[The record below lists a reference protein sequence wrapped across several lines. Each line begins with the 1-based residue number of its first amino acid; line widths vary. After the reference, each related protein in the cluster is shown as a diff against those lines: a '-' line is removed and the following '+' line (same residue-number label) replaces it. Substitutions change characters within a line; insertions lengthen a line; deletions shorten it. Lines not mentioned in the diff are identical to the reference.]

1 MKQER
6 VDGYDPWSRPTKD
19 RDSIKENRDDK
30 DKKDIPSGDGIEES
44 KKPTSQLSDL
54 ISLFEKL
61 VFGGKG
67 GRKPGG
73 RGLGYIISSICA
85 VLLVIWGFMGFYIV
99 DEQERGVVL
108 RFGKYIGE
116 LTPGLRWQ
124 PYFIDRVIVINV
136 TRLRNFSA
144 RGTMLT
150 EDENIVDITV
160 EVQYVI
166 QNVND
171 FVLKVR
177 DPEISLRQATDSAL
191 RHVVGSTI
199 MDQVIT
205 EGRAQVA
212 ADVTIRIQDYLDV
225 YGTGIRVSRVN
236 IQNADPP
243 AEVKPA
249 FEDVIS
255 AREDEV
261 RFRNQARAY
270 ANAIVPQARGE
281 ARRIE
286 EEGRGYRDAKISRAT
301 GDAERFLLL
310 YREFRKAPEVTR
322 NRLYLEAMEEV
333 LANSNKILIDV
344 SEGNNNLLYLPL
356 DKIIARGEFESPPSS
371 VSSSGRTTLSE
382 GQVSGIV
389 SRVLQELNKRAQQ
402 DGR

>member
-1 MKQER
+1 MKQQR
-6 VDGYDPWSRPTKD
+6 AAGYDPWSRPTKD
-19 RDSIKENRDDK
+19 KADKAK
-30 DKKDIPSGDGIEES
+30 DKKIPGGGAGGD
-44 KKPTSQLSDL
+44 KKDDKRELPDL
-54 ISLFEKL
+54 IRLFEKFI
-61 VFGGKG
+61 FGNKG
-67 GRKPGG
+67 GGPGG
-73 RGLGYIISSICA
+73 RGLGYIISSVCGA
-85 VLLVIWGFMGFYIV
+85 LLVIWGFMGFYIV
-99 DEQERGVVL
+99 DEQERAVVL

-150 EDENIVDITV
+150 QDENIVDVTV

-171 FVLKVR
+171 FVLRVR
-177 DPEISLRQATDSAL
+177 DPELSLRQATDSAL

-212 ADVTIRIQDYLDV
+212 ADVTERIQSYLDS

-286 EEGRGYRDAKISRAT
+286 EEGRGYRDAKISRAQ
-301 GDAERFLLL
+301 GDAERFRLLHEE
-310 YREFRKAPEVTR
+310 YRKAPEVTR
-322 NRLYLEAMEEV
+322 SRLYLEAMEEV
-333 LANSNKILIDV
+333 LANSNKILIDI

-356 DKIIARGEFESPPSS
+356 DKILEKGEFESTSSS
-371 VSSSGRTTLSE
+371 VSSSGRATLNE
-382 GQVSGIV
+382 GQISGIV
-389 SRVLQELNKRAQQ
+389 SRVLQELNKRSQQ
-402 DGR
+402 SGR

>member
-19 RDSIKENRDDK
+19 RDKIKENK
-30 DKKDIPSGDGIEES
+30 DKKDRLSGDGMGES
-44 KKPTSQLSDL
+44 KKTTKELSDL
-54 ISLFEKL
+54 INLFEKV

-67 GRKPGG
+67 GGKPSG

-108 RFGKYIGE
+108 RFGKYVGE

-124 PYFIDRVIVINV
+124 PYLIDRVIVINV

-150 EDENIVDITV
+150 EDENIVDVTV

-177 DPEISLRQATDSAL
+177 DPELSLRQATDSAL

-212 ADVTIRIQDYLDV
+212 ADVTTRIQDYLDT

-286 EEGRGYRDAKISRAT
+286 EEGRGYRDAKISRAQ

-310 YREFRKAPEVTR
+310 YKEYRKAPEVTR
-322 NRLYLEAMEEV
+322 NRLYLEAMEEI

-356 DKIIARGEFESPPSS
+356 DKIVERGDFEAPPSS
-371 VSSSGRTTLSE
+371 ISSSGRTTLSE

-389 SRVLQELNKRAQQ
+389 SRVLQELNKRVQQ